1 MIFYDWLTVYQD
13 FDFELPFIS
22 DTATVEFNTVT
33 GEKNGVRQPIKKYEG
48 SFSTS
53 VQVKV
58 SGNRITVSG
67 NPSRFNRL
75 DNLFGLTT
83 LDQCVSVYNQ
93 ILSDLGLPNFS
104 KCSKVLYLQGEDGK
118 KVKKVSDGAVITE
131 VHVTSNRSVGKGCVN
146 AYLKGLA
153 TQNYRNMIPN
163 LYSDGNTVDW
173 KSKSGNARL
182 IYANVYNKSYEIQL
196 HLLPKI
202 KRQFGDDSQ
211 EVRYLKQV
219 IEYCKEQGVARAEQ
233 KFKSEYLRRNNL
245 RFWGL
250 FDESHFISAH
260 NEFLKLDEKLQVTA
274 MELETVAE
282 RLITEGIVEN
292 TKAANTTA
300 MYALNW
306 SHGMEFD
313 VTKAQV
319 KVHRAR
325 LRKIGIDIKFPFDA
339 EKHSL
344 ISVRKATEVVIQKLS
359 IPSWYQRADASKPNL
374 QLVA

>member
-1 MIFYDWLTVYQD
+1 MIFYDWLSIYQD
-13 FDFELPFIS
+13 FDFELPMLS
-22 DTATVEFNTVT
+22 DRASIEIDTVS
-33 GEKNGVRQPIKKYEG
+33 GEHLGTKQPIKKHEG

-53 VQVKV
+53 VQIKI
-58 SGNRITVSG
+58 SGNRLTVTG

-75 DNLFGLTT
+75 DNLFGLTSI
-83 LDQCVSVYNQ
+83 DQCVYVYNQ
-93 ILSDLGLPNFS
+93 ILLSLGLPVFT
-104 KCSKVLYLQGEDGK
+104 KCTQINYLQGKDGE
-118 KVKKVSDGAVITE
+118 KVRKSSNGAVITE
-131 VHVTSNRSVGKGCVN
+131 VHVTSNRSVGKGCVK

-163 LYSDGNTVDW
+163 LYANGNTVDW
-173 KSKSGNARL
+173 KSKSGKATL
-182 IYANVYNKSYEIQL
+182 IYANVYNKAHEVEL
-196 HLLPKI
+196 HLLPNI

-211 EVRYLKQV
+211 EVRYLKQL
-219 IEYCKEQGVARAEQ
+219 IEYCNEQGVARAEQ
-233 KFKSEYLRRNNL
+233 KFKSEYIRRNNL

-260 NEFLKLDEKLQVTA
+260 NQFLKLDEKLQVTA

-282 RLITEGIVEN
+282 RLMTEGIVEN